1 MTFSIIVVCYNA
13 GEKLEKTI
21 ASVRRQTEDDYE
33 IIVQD
38 GLSADGSVERLSAGG
53 DLKLFR
59 ERDEGIYDAMN
70 RAVSH
75 AAGKYL
81 FFLNCGDY
89 FADEEVLARVK
100 HEIEERGNVVASGME
115 PGKRKSGKMA
125 AGSHGNEKKRP
136 RPAIF
141 YGNIMERATGAHVMS
156 NPVIDDF
163 ACYRNVPCHQACF
176 YDRRLLT
183 KRGFRTCY
191 RVRADYE
198 HFLWC
203 YYRARA
209 TMIYMPLTVAS
220 YEGEG
225 FSENKENR
233 KRSAAEHAHIVKKY
247 MSCGQ
252 IFKYRLFLL
261 MTLVPLRTYL
271 ATHEATAGVYQKIK
285 AGFYRETQ
293 GGRQI

>member
-13 GEKLEKTI
+13 GEKLKKTI
-21 ASVRRQTEDDYE
+21 ESIRSQTETDYE

-38 GLSADGSVERLSAGG
+38 GFSTDGSVEKLAAGA

-59 ERDEGIYDAMN
+59 ERDGGIYDAMN

-89 FADEEVLARVK
+89 FADGETLARVK
-100 HEIEERGNVVASGME
+100 REIEENGQ
-115 PGKRKSGKMA
+115 KA
-125 AGSHGNEKKRP
+125 ADICGDGGKRP
-136 RPAIF
+136 RPAVF
-141 YGNIMERATGAHVMS
+141 YGNIRERATGACVMS

-176 YDRRLLT
+176 YDRRLLA

-191 RVRADYE
+191 RIRADYE

-203 YYRARA
+203 YYRAHA
-209 TMIYMPLTVAS
+209 AFVYMPLTVSS
-220 YEGEG
+220 YEGGG
-225 FSENKENR
+225 FSENGENR
-233 KRSAAEHAHIVKKY
+233 KRAAAEHAYIVKKY
-247 MSCGQ
+247 MGRKQ
-252 IFKYRLFLL
+252 LFKYRLLMLL
-261 MTLVPLRTYL
+261 TFAPLRTYL
-271 ATHEATAGVYQKIK
+271 AAHEATAGIYQEIK
-285 AGFYRETQ
+285 RRMYRMKKPMQ
-293 GGRQI
+293 KA